1 MVSTLFS
8 NSHPSLSSDVTRG
21 RDDEGDAETTPRAQ
35 IFVCV
40 RRTDTPM

>member
-8 NSHPSLSSDVTRG
+8 HSYPSLSSDVTRG

-40 RRTDTPM
+40 RRTDAPM